1 MQTIKITFSSD
12 GSKVKTEVKGIKGT
26 GCIDTTKNLITALGN
41 KKAMKVTSEFFETEQ
56 NTLNISNQ

>member
-1 MQTIKITFSSD
+1 MKTIKITVSPD
-12 GSKVKTEVKGIKGT
+12 GAKVKTEVNGVKGS